1 MHVYLYAAAHRAL
14 CRIVFQQSTN
24 LNVIA
29 VCCAV
34 AVICQQLAD
43 VYVDKVLR
51 FVASQLEA
59 SRHIDFYLTWC
70 QRLLVIHG
78 PKLKQRASDVM
89 PTVRA
94 LQKNLTR
101 RSTELGKV

>member
-1 MHVYLYAAAHRAL
+1 M
-14 CRIVFQQSTN
+14 
-24 LNVIA
+24 
-29 VCCAV
+29 